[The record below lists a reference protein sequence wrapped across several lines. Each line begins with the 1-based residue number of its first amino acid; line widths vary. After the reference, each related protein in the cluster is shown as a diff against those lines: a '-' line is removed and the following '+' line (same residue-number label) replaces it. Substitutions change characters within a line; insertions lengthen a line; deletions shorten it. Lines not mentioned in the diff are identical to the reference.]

1 MSTYISAVMN
11 GCSHH
16 FEKQWPALLL
26 GDSAV
31 ILFFGASISS
41 SKRKKHPKTY
51 QNIFKNRGEKRKEAA
66 ERLLDSTLIS
76 APSEGTDLAKGF
88 CV

>member
-16 FEKQWPALLL
+16 FEKQWPCFL
-26 GDSAV
+26 V
-31 ILFFGASISS
+31 ILLSS
-41 SKRKKHPKTY
+41 YCLVPLSLLPKEKKHPKTY
-51 QNIFKNRGEKRKEAA
+51 QNIFKNRGKKRKEAA